1 MLATPESWLGQQAAF
16 ALQAGQP
23 LRANMVR
30 PAPVFP
36 RGAQVRVK
44 SIGSGFHVVANGEA
58 LDAGVEGQA
67 ARVKLS
73 NGQVVTGTV
82 RPGQVVEVKL

>member
-1 MLATPESWLGQQAAF
+1 VLAKPESWIGQEAVF
-16 ALQAGQP
+16 ALQPGQT

-30 PAPVFP
+30 PIPAFE

-44 SIGSGFHVVANGEA
+44 SLGAGFHVVVSGQAME
-58 LDAGVEGQA
+58 DGVEGQA
-67 ARVKLS
+67 VRVKLT
-73 NGQVVTGTV
+73 GGRMVTGTV